1 MVVTRGVSGILHVYG
16 VLINFF
22 DCPPVRYPSPCCV
35 MTSVMKP
42 FSVLKLYRMVF
53 ASYDVPLSSNMGLP
67 MISPIESGVPT
78 AYTVV
83 ESISIS
89 ISLASSLMLPYTIFP
104 SPYMYALF
112 LPVSTIESLAEKS
125 TVLSRST
132 FVRTIL
138 LCRFC
143 LRICECGSGV
153 DVGLNR
159 RSLPSDVATSSVAEW
174 LQSNH

>member
-1 MVVTRGVSGILHVYG
+1 MVFSSI
-16 VLINFF
+16 FF

-132 FVRTIL
+132 FVRTIFVVSL
-138 LCRFC
+138 LPADMRVR
-143 LRICECGSGV
+143 LRRG
-153 DVGLNR
+153 R
-159 RSLPSDVATSSVAEW
+159 RVESEVIAE
-174 LQSNH
+174 